1 METSKDTK
9 TYIELTEENY
19 FKALELGL
27 IPMDW
32 IKRQATKGCE
42 LLKRKDKV
50 ITYDGTI
57 LDFRN
62 KYNAIEEQYQEVS
75 SVEELNSLYLLK
87 KKTRDEIIDEISNI
101 LDKNIIGYDIVMSV
115 HDNKQ
120 CETYLEIND
129 CVAVIE
135 NMYSLTLTFKEI
147 KKILEDSSDYTLA
160 DFKSSYIHTLVIKK
174 EKN

>member
-32 IKRQATKGCE
+32 IKRQATKGCD

-50 ITYDGTI
+50 ITYNGII

-62 KYNAIEEQYQEVS
+62 KYNAIKEHYQEVS
-75 SVEELNSLYLLK
+75 SVEELN
-87 KKTRDEIIDEISNI
+87 
-101 LDKNIIGYDIVMSV
+101 
-115 HDNKQ
+115 
-120 CETYLEIND
+120 
-129 CVAVIE
+129 
-135 NMYSLTLTFKEI
+135 
-147 KKILEDSSDYTLA
+147 
-160 DFKSSYIHTLVIKK
+160 SYIHTLVIKK